1 VLNKEIKMRDTK
13 YAAELATAQLGEQ
26 GYARIEKLSVKG
38 TNQEEL
44 QFSWSNDG
52 RLMMSPLD
60 LPEDQ
65 FLDLLGE
72 ALNQDVFSDAFK
84 LGLLKLLL
92 R

>member
-1 VLNKEIKMRDTK
+1 MRDTK
-13 YAAELATAQLGEQ
+13 YATELATAQLGEQ
-26 GYARIEKLSVKG
+26 GYARIEKHSVKG

>member
-1 VLNKEIKMRDTK
+1 MKDTK
-13 YAAELATAQLGEQ
+13 YATELATAQLGEQ
-26 GYARIEKLSVKG
+26 DYARIEKPSVKS

-44 QFSWSNDG
+44 QFSWSNEG

-65 FLDLLGE
+65 LLDVLGE
-72 ALNQDVFSDAFK
+72 ALNKDVFSDAFK

>member
-1 VLNKEIKMRDTK
+1 MRDTK
-13 YAAELATAQLGEQ
+13 YATELATAQLGEQ

-38 TNQEEL
+38 TNQEL

-65 FLDLLGE
+65 LLDLLGE
-72 ALNQDVFSDAFK
+72 GLNQDVFSDAFK

>member
-1 VLNKEIKMRDTK
+1 
-13 YAAELATAQLGEQ
+13 
-26 GYARIEKLSVKG
+26 
-38 TNQEEL
+38 
-44 QFSWSNDG
+44 
-52 RLMMSPLD
+52 MMSPLD

>member
-1 VLNKEIKMRDTK
+1 MRDTK
-13 YAAELATAQLGEQ
+13 YATELATAQLGER